1 LLYFQNDII
10 NEKED
15 IMLAIE
21 PKLVF
26 IGTISLPIKVVFS
39 YTINT
44 TIKLEI

>member
-1 LLYFQNDII
+1 MLYFQNGII

-21 PKLVF
+21 PKFIF
-26 IGTISLPIKVVFS
+26 IGTISLLVIIVPS

-44 TIKLEI
+44 TMEEQM